1 MSFLTTMFSQGA
13 VPVLEKVIQFSEA
26 RHRAILENVANADT
40 PGYRRKDL
48 SADAFNAELKRAI
61 GRQSESR
68 FVFDDARGV
77 IEDRPSL
84 LRPLS
89 KWSDYGRHV
98 AEGVLRHDGNN
109 VDIEHEM
116 ALLVRNASRGSQA
129 ASLLRKLYGQVR
141 AVVSE
146 RP

>member
-77 IEDRPSL
+77 IED
-84 LRPLS
+84 
-89 KWSDYGRHV
+89 
-98 AEGVLRHDGNN
+98 
-109 VDIEHEM
+109 
-116 ALLVRNASRGSQA
+116 
-129 ASLLRKLYGQVR
+129 
-141 AVVSE
+141 
-146 RP
+146 